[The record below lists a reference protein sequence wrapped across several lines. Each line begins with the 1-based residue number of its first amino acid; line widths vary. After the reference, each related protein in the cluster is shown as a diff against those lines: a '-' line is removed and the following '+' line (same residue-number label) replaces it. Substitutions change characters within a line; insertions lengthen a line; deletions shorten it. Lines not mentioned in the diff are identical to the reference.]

1 LALTWLPFAIGDQTR
16 TAPATDRPNL
26 FLVRFVKIGDRE
38 GIIAFEN
45 DVSVGGKRRG
55 GKAGASDSKRNDS
68 FHVTRVMK
76 KVAATAA
83 TRTIR

>member
-45 DVSVGGKRRG
+45 DVSVGGETSWRKSWRERQQA
-55 GKAGASDSKRNDS
+55 K
-68 FHVTRVMK
+68 
-76 KVAATAA
+76 
-83 TRTIR
+83 